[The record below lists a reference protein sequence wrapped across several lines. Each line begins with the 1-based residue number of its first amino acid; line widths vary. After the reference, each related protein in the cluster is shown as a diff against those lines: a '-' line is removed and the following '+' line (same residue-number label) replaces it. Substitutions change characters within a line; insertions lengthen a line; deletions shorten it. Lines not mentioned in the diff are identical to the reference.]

1 MGGGGGG
8 GSGKVKVLLSYLDK
22 SITLTPSA
30 VCDEHKQRC
39 SPTLAGDQLDRGES
53 APSQQGGHTGPSW
66 WKLPAVQF

>member
-1 MGGGGGG
+1 MA

-22 SITLTPSA
+22 SIISV

-53 APSQQGGHTGPSW
+53 APSQQGGHTGPGC